1 MVMNEK
7 WKNRGETML
16 PKKMRVFR
24 LYNLTLGVILVGL
37 LNFPVFAT
45 NSEKYYIMNISN
57 SYESYV
63 IIAFLMPLGFG
74 ALLGLVKNLY
84 TEDQLEKYLK
94 IGEYVI
100 AISAVIAIIFLKSF
114 FINSGADTAITPTVF
129 YYILAGFAL
138 VTHFGNIYIL
148 NREWY

>member
-1 MVMNEK
+1 MNEK
-7 WKNRGETML
+7 WKKRGGTML

-24 LYNLTLGVILVGL
+24 LYNLILGVILVGL

-45 NSEKYYIMNISN
+45 NSKKYYIMNISN

-74 ALLGLVKNLY
+74 ALLGLVKKLY
-84 TEDQLEKYLK
+84 TEDQLDKYLK

-100 AISAVIAIIFLKSF
+100 AISAVIAVIFLKSF
-114 FINSGADTAITPTVF
+114 FISSGADTAITPTVF
-129 YYILAGFAL
+129 YYILAGFTL